1 MVKGRRENPVPASML
16 RQRPHESFH
25 PGAGRYLLEGLI
37 LLMVAKIREEK
48 KGSRKCCVKASDT
61 DQQRK
66 KEIKETGSFISRN
79 SLCKSESAP
88 YEGEGA

>member
-48 KGSRKCCVKASDT
+48 KRLQKVFCESIRHRPT
-61 DQQRK
+61 
-66 KEIKETGSFISRN
+66 KEERDIGNR
-79 SLCKSESAP
+79 
-88 YEGEGA
+88 